1 MRVDYPGSIERCG
14 GEEVVVISA
23 KISEELLDDIEYL
36 RIALDIPT
44 RQEFIERA
52 LRLFIFSCYAQ
63 ESKP

>member
-1 MRVDYPGSIERCG
+1 M
-14 GEEVVVISA
+14 VVISA

-52 LRLFIFSCYAQ
+52 LRLFIFSCRVRCTDS
-63 ESKP
+63 ENDG

>member
-1 MRVDYPGSIERCG
+1 M
-14 GEEVVVISA
+14 VVISA